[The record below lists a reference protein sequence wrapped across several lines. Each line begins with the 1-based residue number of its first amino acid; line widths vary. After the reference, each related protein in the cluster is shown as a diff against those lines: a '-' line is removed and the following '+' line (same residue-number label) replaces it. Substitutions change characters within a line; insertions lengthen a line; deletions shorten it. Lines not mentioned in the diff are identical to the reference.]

1 MFPGQLRQVES
12 RRINTQNATGR
23 TGMIKMQ
30 NQTTEINPRKS
41 FRENLEAG
49 VSKEKLMKY
58 YVLTNEGYEKT
69 IKSLEEIK
77 LRRGN

>member
-12 RRINTQNATGR
+12 RRINTDV
-23 TGMIKMQ
+23 IKMQ
-30 NQTTEINPRKS
+30 NNVIEVDPRKS

-69 IKSLEEIK
+69 IKNLEEI
-77 LRRGN
+77 RSRGDY